1 VEPAPGVKAKV
12 LNDYVTDT
20 EGWALPDLAF
30 GGEAWAV
37 VRLRVPANVMS
48 ANQGEGSPLPLCSI
62 SLRYTTLDG
71 EPRAIQP
78 TSLALPA
85 LPAAA
90 FGAIA
95 EDELVVRRADELE
108 AAHLQ
113 QKARAAARRHDWPG
127 VAAALKKAE
136 RIADNNPWVAASL
149 SELRELAARKDEE
162 SFAKEAMF
170 ASRRMN
176 TRLAQ
181 KCESPDVQDAVS
193 APYLRRKSSQG
204 KADPKPPQ
212 A

>member
-1 VEPAPGVKAKV
+1 
-12 LNDYVTDT
+12 
-20 EGWALPDLAF
+20 
-30 GGEAWAV
+30 
-37 VRLRVPANVMS
+37 M
-48 ANQGEGSPLPLCSI
+48 
-62 SLRYTTLDG
+62 RYTTLDG

-85 LPAAA
+85 LPASA
-90 FGAIA
+90 FAAIA

-113 QKARAAARRHDWPG
+113 QKARAAARRRDWNG

-136 RIADNNPWVAASL
+136 RIAENNPWVAASL
-149 SELRELAARKDEE
+149 SELRELAAQKDEE

-170 ASRRMN
+170 SSRRMS
-176 TRLAQ
+176 TRLAASH
-181 KCESPDVQDAVS
+181 ESLSVQN
-193 APYLRRKSSQG
+193 APAASYLRRKSSQG

>member
-1 VEPAPGVKAKV
+1 M
-12 LNDYVTDT
+12 LNDYVLTDD

-37 VRLRVPANVMS
+37 VRLRVPSFVS
-48 ANQGEGSPLPLCSI
+48 AGVVQGEVLAALCSF
-62 SLRYTTLDG
+62 SMRYTTLDG

-85 LPAAA
+85 LPASA
-90 FGAIA
+90 FAAIA

-113 QKARAAARRHDWPG
+113 QKARTAARRRDWDG

-136 RIADNNPWVAASL
+136 RIAADNPWVAASL
-149 SELRELAARKDEE
+149 NELRELAAQKDEV

-170 ASRRMN
+170 ASRKMS
-176 TRLAQ
+176 TRLAGSY
-181 KCESPDVQDAVS
+181 ESLDDKDVPAAS
-193 APYLRRKSSQG
+193 YLRRKSSQG
-204 KADPKPPQ
+204 KADRKPPQ

>member
-1 VEPAPGVKAKV
+1 MRARVAKV
-12 LNDYVTDT
+12 LNDYVLTDS

-37 VRLRVPANVMS
+37 VRLRVPSPAS
-48 ANQGEGSPLPLCSI
+48 AAEGQGESLASLCTFSV
-62 SLRYTTLDG
+62 RYTTLDG

-78 TSLALPA
+78 TSLALPV
-85 LPAAA
+85 LPASA
-90 FGAIA
+90 FSAIA

-113 QKARAAARRHDWPG
+113 QKAHAAARRRDWDG

-136 RIADNNPWVAASL
+136 RIAATNPWVAASL
-149 SELRELAARKDEE
+149 GELQELAARKDEE

-170 ASRRMN
+170 ASRKMS
-176 TRLAQ
+176 TRLAASS
-181 KCESPDVQDAVS
+181 ESLSVENMPGA
-193 APYLRRKSSQG
+193 AYLRRKSNQG
-204 KADPKPPQ
+204 KAERKPPQ